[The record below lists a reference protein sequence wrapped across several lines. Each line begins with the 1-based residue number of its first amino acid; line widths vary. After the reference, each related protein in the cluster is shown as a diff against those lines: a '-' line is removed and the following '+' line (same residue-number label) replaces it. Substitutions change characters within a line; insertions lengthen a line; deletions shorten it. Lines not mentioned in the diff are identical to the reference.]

1 MFNPEEIKK
10 VLGNDEKSKE
20 KLQELLK
27 LLDKTKQVKKDI
39 ESNTNYESNT
49 SNESNTNNES
59 NKPNPNNTNQITDK
73 EQRRQIL
80 KQRIYNMKAKRMNNS
95 GKSVLQE
102 KLKKKYLIKD

>member
-39 ESNTNYESNT
+39 ESNTN
-49 SNESNTNNES
+49 NES
-59 NKPNPNNTNQITDK
+59 NKPNPNKTNQITDK
-73 EQRRQIL
+73 EQRRQML

>member
-1 MFNPEEIKK
+1 MIIILIIIMFNPEEIKK

-39 ESNTNYESNT
+39 ESNTN
-49 SNESNTNNES
+49 NES
-59 NKPNPNNTNQITDK
+59 NKPNPNKTNQITDK
-73 EQRRQIL
+73 EQRRQML

>member
-39 ESNTNYESNT
+39 ESNTN
-49 SNESNTNNES
+49 NES
-59 NKPNPNNTNQITDK
+59 NKPNPNKTDQITDK
-73 EQRRQIL
+73 EQRRQML